1 MSKSRNTLL
10 ISLVSLLVTTGCAQ
24 QKSDHASSSVQP
36 SGQGQ
41 SNSALPLVNPQ
52 SPGPYKT
59 VMFEDA
65 EIREGR
71 FPVGKFGGSLIRPLV
86 GHDPKTFNPWV
97 ASDVDSSQLAGLMFS
112 SMLDMDGYSGAVV
125 PGLAAEVKMEPDGLT
140 YTTKLRKGLKWSD
153 GKPITSEDVA
163 FTWNTIIAQGYGNS
177 SLRDI
182 TSIDGKSP
190 VVTVVDELTNKYVTP
205 KPFAPFERL
214 LGMAIAPKHIF
225 EPIIKGKDGRA
236 AFQRFWSTN
245 VDPKTLVTNGPYVLS
260 RYVPSQRVEFVPT
273 KNYPMV
279 RDGKRLPYISKLTY
293 LIIPDP
299 NTTLLKFRAKELD
312 LTHIRPRDVVDL
324 IPKQNEENFKLYN
337 LGPDLATS
345 FIMFNMNRRNNPKTN
360 KPYVPTYKSAWFNDT
375 NFRQAVNHALNR
387 QNMVANYLKGVGF
400 PLYTSESSASLFFN
414 NNLKGFPVDL
424 DYSKSLLEKSGF
436 KKHDDGFLYDSTGH
450 KVEFTLIAGSGS
462 SYNEAVGAMI
472 ADDLKK
478 LGMKVNLQLINFHTL
493 GDRVESS
500 LDWDACMLG
509 FGGGDPLEPNNGG
522 NVWKSDGRLHLFDLR
537 KADEKGKVTVTDAR
551 PWEKRID
558 ELYSLGATTMDKAKR
573 KEYYQEAQKVVY
585 EEAPFIYLVSPM
597 NIMAARNTLG
607 NYDPTPL
614 TQTSD
619 GLHNLEEIYKK

>member
-24 QKSDHASSSVQP
+24 QKGDHAPTSTQP

-41 SNSALPLVNPQ
+41 GNSALPLVNPQ

-59 VMFEDA
+59 VMFEGV

-71 FPVGKFGGSLIRPLV
+71 FPVGKFGGTLVRPIV
-86 GHDPKTFNPWV
+86 GADPKTFNPWV
-97 ASDVDSSQLAGLMFS
+97 SSDVQSSQLAGLMFA
-112 SMLDMDGYSGAVV
+112 SMLDMDGYTGAIM
-125 PGLAAEVKMEPDGLT
+125 PGLAQEVKVEPDGLT

-163 FTWNTIIAQGYGNS
+163 FTWNTIVSQGYGNS
-177 SLRDI
+177 SLRDV

-214 LGMAIAPKHIF
+214 LGMNIAPKHVF

-245 VDPKTLVTNGPYVLS
+245 VDPKTLVTSGPYVLS
-260 RYVPSQRVEFVPT
+260 RYVPSQRVEFVPA

-279 RDGKRLPYISKLTY
+279 KDGKRLPYISKLTY
-293 LIIPDP
+293 IIVPDP
-299 NTTLLKFRAKELD
+299 NTMLLKFRAKELD
-312 LTHIRPRDVVDL
+312 LTHIRPRDVVDF
-324 IPKQNEENFKLYN
+324 IPKQTEENFKLYN
-337 LGPDLATS
+337 LGQDFGTY
-345 FIMFNMNRRNNPKTN
+345 FMMFNMNRRNNPKTN
-360 KPYVPTYKSAWFNDT
+360 KPYVPTYKSAWFNDL

-387 QNMVANYLKGVGF
+387 RNMVDNYFKGVGF
-400 PLYTSESSASLFFN
+400 PLFTSESPASLFFN
-414 NNLKGFPVDL
+414 SDLKGFPADL
-424 DYSKSLLEKSGF
+424 EYSKSLLDKSGF
-436 KKHDDGFLYDSTGH
+436 KKHDDGFLYDASGH
-450 KVEFTLIAGSGS
+450 KVEFTLIGSSGS
-462 SYNEAVGAMI
+462 SYSEAVGAMI

-493 GDRVESS
+493 GDRLENSF
-500 LDWDACMLG
+500 DWDAAMLA
-509 FGGGDPLEPNNGG
+509 FGGGDPLEPNSGS
-522 NVWKSDGRLHLFDLR
+522 NVFKSDGRLHLFDLR
-537 KADEKGKVTVTDAR
+537 KADENGKVTATDVR
-551 PWEKRID
+551 PWEKKID
-558 ELYSLGATTMDKAKR
+558 ELYSLGATTMETEKR
-573 KEYYQEAQKVVY
+573 KTHYHEVQKVIY

>member
-10 ISLVSLLVTTGCAQ
+10 ISLVSLMVTTGCAQ
-24 QKSDHASSSVQP
+24 QKSNQGSSTVEKS
-36 SGQGQ
+36 SQ
-41 SNSALPLVNPQ
+41 SNSVLPLVNSQ

-59 VMFEDA
+59 VIFEGA
-65 EIREGR
+65 SIREGR
-71 FPVGKFGGSLIRPLV
+71 FPIGKFGGSLVRPIV
-86 GHDPKTFNPWV
+86 GADPKTFNPWV
-97 ASDVDSSQLAGLMFS
+97 SSDVQSSQLAGLMFS
-112 SMLDMDGYSGAVV
+112 SMLDMDGYTGEVI
-125 PGLAAEVKMEPDGLT
+125 PGLAEEVKIEPDGLT

-153 GKPITSEDVA
+153 GKPITAEDVA
-163 FTWNTIIAQGYGNS
+163 FTWNTIVAQGYGNS

-182 TSIDGKSP
+182 TQIDGKSP

-214 LGMAIAPKHIF
+214 IGMAIAPKHVF

-245 VDPKTLVTNGPYVLS
+245 LDPKTLVTSGPYVLS
-260 RYVPSQRVEFVPT
+260 RYVPSQRVEFVPA
-273 KNYPMV
+273 KNFPMV

-299 NTTLLKFRAKELD
+299 NTMLLKFRAKELD

-324 IPKQNEENFKLYN
+324 IPKQSEENFKLYN
-337 LGPDLATS
+337 LGADLSTS

-360 KPYVPTYKSAWFNDT
+360 KPYVAPYKSAWFNDL

-400 PLYTSESSASLFFN
+400 PLFTSESSASLFFN
-414 NNLKGFPVDL
+414 SSLKGFPADL
-424 DYSKSLLEKSGF
+424 DYAKSLLEKSGF
-436 KKHDDGFLYDSTGH
+436 KKHDDGFLYDSSGH

-537 KADEKGKVTVTDAR
+537 KANDQGKVTVPDAR

-558 ELYSLGATTMDKAKR
+558 ELYSLGATTMDKEKR
-573 KEYYQEAQKVVY
+573 KAYYQEAQKIIYDEV
-585 EEAPFIYLVSPM
+585 PLIYLVNPM
-597 NIMAARNTLG
+597 SIMAARNTIG

-614 TQTSD
+614 SQTSD
-619 GLHNLEEIYKK
+619 GLHNLEEVYKK